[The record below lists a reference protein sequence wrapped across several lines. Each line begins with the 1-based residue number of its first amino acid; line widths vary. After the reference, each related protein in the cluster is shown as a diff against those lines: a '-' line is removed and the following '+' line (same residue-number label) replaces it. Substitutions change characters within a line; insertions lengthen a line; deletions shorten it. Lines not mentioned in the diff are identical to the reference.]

1 MRWVD
6 GGGSLSHYP
15 TASTSAK
22 GMPYMVVLGNQSCGL
37 ASKNHEL
44 RVGVWGEVLK
54 DYWVQM
60 LSDNSVKV
68 SARHY
73 FARSR

>member
-1 MRWVD
+1 MRRVD
-6 GGGSLSHYP
+6 GGGFLSHYP
-15 TASTSAK
+15 AASTSAK

-54 DYWVQM
+54 HYWVQM
-60 LSDNSVKV
+60 FSGDSVKLSV
-68 SARHY
+68 RHY